1 VPSWPN
7 EDSTVSKRLE
17 LACSRILTLLSEIAA
32 KIEYIDFGWPP
43 DRLRIA
49 RIRGYPARAGIET
62 RGATAITSQTMG
74 DSGNSA
80 WAMTISSSEFTHNG
94 IKGSANRLFVVLAI
108 HRPTGC
114 TQNLRTSP
122 KLSSELDGIPVQ
134 MPPGGISLGD
144 ADRLH
149 MSVITEKSRP
159 QPSPVPVDIS
169 AGLVQYTSGG

>member
-1 VPSWPN
+1 M
-7 EDSTVSKRLE
+7 SKRLE
-17 LACSRILTLLSEIAA
+17 LACTRILTLLSEIAA

-80 WAMTISSSEFTHNG
+80 WVVTINSSVFTHNRVEG
-94 IKGSANRLFVVLAI
+94 PANRLFVVLAI

-122 KLSSELDGIPVQ
+122 KLSSKLDGIPVQ
-134 MPPGGISLGD
+134 MPPGGISPDD
-144 ADRLH
+144 ADHLRV
-149 MSVITEKSRP
+149 SVITENSRPQPRP